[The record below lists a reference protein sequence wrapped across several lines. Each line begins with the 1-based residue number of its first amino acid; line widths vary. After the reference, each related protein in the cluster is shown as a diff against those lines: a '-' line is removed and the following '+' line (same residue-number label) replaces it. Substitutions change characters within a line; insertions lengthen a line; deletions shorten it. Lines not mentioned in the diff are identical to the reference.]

1 MFNDLGTDRLVNFTS
16 ERTSSDIMKQN
27 VLDAENVHLKVIQYI
42 LNCRE
47 IPVEDLAVKLLHLSY
62 KFLVGLV
69 WNYQNIK
76 LELITYVPQISHHIM
91 KNVGCIDFFK
101 EMYDNNK
108 NMLYN

>member
-1 MFNDLGTDRLVNFTS
+1 
-16 ERTSSDIMKQN
+16 MKQN
-27 VLDAENVHLKVIQYI
+27 VLDAENVHLKVLQYI

-47 IPVEDLAVKLLHLSY
+47 IPQQDLAVKLLHLCY

-76 LELITYVPQISHHIM
+76 LELIPYVPHIVHHIT
-91 KNVGCIDFFK
+91 KNVGCIDLLK

-108 NMLYN
+108 NMLYNEADITRLIKEICVVM